1 MLLEL
6 NPKASCLAIGY
17 RMSYSGEPLERVPP
31 QVANLAA
38 REKELALV
46 VYSHGAMTAK
56 ALEAQLSRPPSNS
69 ALRSML
75 NRLCRKG
82 VLKRRRLT
90 PSKHKIAKRIPYLY
104 FPAVT
109 ADEVRKGAVRQ
120 IARDYFDDSLSL
132 VAQTTIE
139 LLEADVSAESASR
152 QLSGRRHPSQV
163 GIAA

>member
-1 MLLEL
+1 
-6 NPKASCLAIGY
+6 
-17 RMSYSGEPLERVPP
+17 
-31 QVANLAA
+31 
-38 REKELALV
+38 
-46 VYSHGAMTAK
+46 
-56 ALEAQLSRPPSNS
+56 
-69 ALRSML
+69 ML

-109 ADEVRKGAVRQ
+109 ADEVRKSVVRE

-139 LLEADVSAESASR
+139 LLEGGISAETAGQQLSDRRGASR
-152 QLSGRRHPSQV
+152 V

>member
-1 MLLEL
+1 
-6 NPKASCLAIGY
+6 
-17 RMSYSGEPLERVPP
+17 MSASGEPFVRVPP
-31 QVANLAA
+31 QVANLAT

-56 ALEAQLSRPPSNS
+56 AVEAQLSRPPSNS

-82 VLKRRRLT
+82 VLKRRRLA
-90 PSKHKIAKRIPYLY
+90 PSKHKVARRIPYLY

-109 ADEVRKGAVRQ
+109 ADEVRKSAIRE

-139 LLEADVSAESASR
+139 LLEGDVSVESASR
-152 QLSGRRHPSQV
+152 QLGGRRGASRV
-163 GIAA
+163 SIAA

>member
-1 MLLEL
+1 
-6 NPKASCLAIGY
+6 
-17 RMSYSGEPLERVPP
+17 MSASGEPLVRVPP

-56 ALEAQLSRPPSNS
+56 ALEAQLPRPPSNS

-109 ADEVRKGAVRQ
+109 ADEVRKSVVRE

-139 LLEADVSAESASR
+139 LLEGGISAETSGQQLSDRRGASR
-152 QLSGRRHPSQV
+152 V